1 MRILVVDDHP
11 AIRTGVRSTVEDYN
25 GLEVV
30 GEAANGEEAVA
41 QAKKLRPDLIIMDI
55 SMPVLDG
62 LSAAQIIMRYC
73 PQTRILMFSL
83 HKMREFVDAARSLG
97 LSGYVA
103 KEEDG
108 ASLRLAVEAVLR
120 DQTYFPSPV

>member
-1 MRILVVDDHP
+1 VRVLVVDDHA
-11 AIRTGVRSTVEDYN
+11 AIRTGVRFTVQDYS

-41 QAKKLRPDLIIMDI
+41 QARKLHPDLIIMDI

-62 LSAAQIIMRYC
+62 LSAAEIIMRYY
-73 PQTRILMFSL
+73 PQTRIVMFSM
-83 HKMREFVDAARSLG
+83 HEIREFVETARSLG

-108 ASLRLAVEAVLR
+108 ASLRLAVDAVLH
-120 DQTYFPSPV
+120 DQTYFPKRA